1 MNKKKIVDIFNIGNG
16 KPESIKSV
24 VQLIEKNL
32 NQKAKTNNKKLGKT
46 EMNVTNCDI
55 SKFKKNLNINQIQKL
70 SLEFKNLLTGLKNIK
85 NLIDY

>member
-32 NQKAKTNNKKLGKT
+32 NQKAKTNIKKLGKA

-55 SKFKKNLNINQIQKL
+55 SKFQKK
-70 SLEFKNLLTGLKNIK
+70 FKYKPNTKIESGIKKFIYWLKNIK
-85 NLIDY
+85 I